1 MQAISAPKNAPA
13 ATSSAL
19 TSSLVQ
25 SRTASA
31 PVSTRCALLPVD
43 SFWCQ
48 ASEKSSS
55 RSKPQTL
62 ARMRASID
70 MRPITRLVDSRT
82 IATHACPTPSVAMSR
97 YMGVSESPRCQPI
110 RKSATRPIR

>member
-1 MQAISAPKNAPA
+1 MQAISAPKKAPEA
-13 ATSSAL
+13 VSSAF
-19 TSSLVQ
+19 TRSLVQ

-31 PVSTRCALLPVD
+31 PVSTRCALLPVL

-48 ASEKSSS
+48 PSEKPSS
-55 RSKPQTL
+55 RSKPHTL

-82 IATHACPTPSVAMSR
+82 SATTAWATPSVAISV
-97 YMGVSESPRCQPI
+97 YIGVSESPRCQPI
-110 RKSATRPIR
+110 RKSAT